1 MTDELFSLHVVLASD
16 SARDRGLF
24 RQAAAATSVPVELA
38 EADSAAAATRHLGNG
53 CDLAFFDMGLGG
65 EAVTRMTAAA
75 RAAAK
80 RPFTVLLCAP
90 GTAVQFQTDA
100 LANKPTAL
108 DEATQLLAGCIR
120 VRLPSRVLVVD
131 DSATMR
137 GIVRKILAAT
147 RFPLQITEAEQGG
160 QAIELV
166 RQSPFDVAFVDHHL
180 PGLNGLETISE
191 LRREQNRLIF
201 ALMTSVQDKALM
213 AKARAR
219 ASLFS
224 KSLFSPPT
232 WRRSCTT
239 SIVCGRSIRRA
250 RSA

>member
-16 SARDRGLF
+16 SARDRDLF

-53 CDLAFFDMGLGG
+53 CDLAFFDMALGG
-65 EAVTRMTAAA
+65 EAVTQMTAAA
-75 RAAAK
+75 RAAVK
-80 RPFTVLLCAP
+80 SPFTVLLCVP
-90 GTAVQFQTDA
+90 GTAAQFQTDA
-100 LANKPTAL
+100 LANKPTAS

-137 GIVRKILAAT
+137 SIVRKILAAT
-147 RFPLQITEAEQGG
+147 RFPLEITEAEQGG
-160 QAIELV
+160 HAIELA

-191 LRREQNRLIF
+191 LRREQNQLIF

-219 ASLFS
+219 GIAFLKKPFFPADMEAIFCDFYC
-224 KSLFSPPT
+224 L
-232 WRRSCTT
+232 R
-239 SIVCGRSIRRA
+239 RSIRRA
-250 RSA
+250 RST